1 MPDSFRVTPLFRGRT
16 VSIVAIQHPSGY
28 RVDTEVCGVM
38 RRELERLEPHDAEW
52 VTRMQ
57 RMIRAAYADD

>member
-16 VSIVAIQHPSGY
+16 VSIVAIQHPAGY
-28 RVDTEVCGVM
+28 RVGEEACEVM
-38 RRELERLEPHDAEW
+38 RRELEKLDPQDAAW

-57 RMIRAAYADD
+57 GMMRAAQ

>member
-16 VSIVAIQHPSGY
+16 VSIVAIQHPEGY
-28 RVDTEVCGVM
+28 RVGDEACEVM
-38 RRELERLEPHDAEW
+38 RRELKRLEPHDAAW

-57 RMIRAAYADD
+57 GMMRNAAQ

>member
-16 VSIVAIQHPSGY
+16 VSIVAIQHPACYLVG
-28 RVDTEVCGVM
+28 EEACEVM
-38 RRELERLEPHDAEW
+38 RRELARLEQHDAAW

-57 RMIRAAYADD
+57 GMMRNAAK

>member
-16 VSIVAIQHPSGY
+16 VSIVAIQHQAGY
-28 RVDTEVCGVM
+28 RVGEEACEVM
-38 RRELERLEPHDAEW
+38 RMELKRLEPHDAAW

-57 RMIRAAYADD
+57 VIMRTAAH

>member
-16 VSIVAIQHPSGY
+16 VSIVAIQHPAGY
-28 RVDTEVCGVM
+28 RDGEEACEVM
-38 RRELERLEPHDAEW
+38 RRELERLEPHDAAW

-57 RMIRAAYADD
+57 GMMHAAQ

>member
-16 VSIVAIQHPSGY
+16 VSIVAIQHPAGY
-28 RVDTEVCGVM
+28 RGDTEVCGVM
-38 RRELERLEPHDAEW
+38 RRELERLEPHDAAW

-57 RMIRAAYADD
+57 GIMRGAT

>member
-16 VSIVAIQHPSGY
+16 VSIVAIQHPAGY
-28 RVDTEVCGVM
+28 RVGEEACDVM
-38 RRELERLEPHDAEW
+38 RRELERLEPHDAAW

-57 RMIRAAYADD
+57 GIMRNAAQ